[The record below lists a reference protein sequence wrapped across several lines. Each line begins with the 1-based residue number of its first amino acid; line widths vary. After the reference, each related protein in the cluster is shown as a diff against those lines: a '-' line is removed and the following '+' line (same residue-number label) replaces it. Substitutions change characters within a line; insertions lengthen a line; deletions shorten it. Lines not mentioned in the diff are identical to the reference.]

1 MPNFFETVYAVARTV
16 PPGRVMS
23 YGQIAALAGNPRMAR
38 QVGWALHDCPPDVP
52 WHRVVRRDGSIA
64 TGDADV
70 QRALLEAEGVAF
82 DGNGR
87 VLREYFAIQ
96 PREGSGCP

>member
-1 MPNFFETVYAVARTV
+1 MPNFFETAYAVTRTI

-38 QVGWALHDCPPDVP
+38 QVGWAMHDCPPDVP

-64 TGDADV
+64 TGDAEV

-96 PREGSGCP
+96 PREGSCRP

>member
-1 MPNFFETVYAVARTV
+1 MPNFFETAYAVARTI

-38 QVGWALHDCPPDVP
+38 QVGWAMHDCPPDVP

-64 TGDADV
+64 TGDGDV
-70 QRALLEAEGVAF
+70 QRALLEAEGVEF

>member
-1 MPNFFETVYAVARTV
+1 MPNFFETAYAVARTI

-38 QVGWALHDCPPDVP
+38 QVGWAMHDCPPDVP

-64 TGDADV
+64 TGDAET
-70 QRALLEAEGVAF
+70 QRALLRAEGVEF

-87 VLREYFAIQ
+87 VLRGYFAIQ

>member
-1 MPNFFETVYAVARTV
+1 MPNFFETAYAVARTI
-16 PPGRVMS
+16 PPGCVMS

-38 QVGWALHDCPPDVP
+38 QVGWAMHDCPPDVP

-64 TGDADV
+64 TGDGDV

-96 PREGSGCP
+96 PREGSCRP

>member
-1 MPNFFETVYAVARTV
+1 MPNFFETAYAVARTI

-38 QVGWALHDCPPDVP
+38 QVGWAMHDCPPDVP

-64 TGDADV
+64 TGDGDV

-96 PREGSGCP
+96 PREGSCRP

>member
-1 MPNFFETVYAVARTV
+1 MPNFFETAYAVARTI
-16 PPGRVMS
+16 PPGSVMS

-64 TGDADV
+64 TGDAEA
-70 QRALLEAEGVAF
+70 QRALLESEGVAF

-87 VLREYFAIQ
+87 VLREYFAISQ
-96 PREGSGCP
+96 EEGSCRP

>member
-38 QVGWALHDCPPDVP
+38 QVGWAMHDCPPDVP

-64 TGDADV
+64 TGDGDV
-70 QRALLEAEGVAF
+70 QRALLEAEGVEF

-87 VLREYFAIQ
+87 VLRGYVAIQ
-96 PREGSGCP
+96 PRERSDRP

>member
-1 MPNFFETVYAVARTV
+1 MPNFFETAYAVARTI

-38 QVGWALHDCPPDVP
+38 QVGWAMHDCPPDVP

-64 TGDADV
+64 TGDGDV
-70 QRALLEAEGVAF
+70 QRALLEAEGVEF

-87 VLREYFAIQ
+87 VLRGYFAIQ

>member
-1 MPNFFETVYAVARTV
+1 MPNFFETAYAVTRTI

-38 QVGWALHDCPPDVP
+38 QVGWAMHDCPPDVP

-64 TGDADV
+64 TGDGDV
-70 QRALLEAEGVAF
+70 QRALLEAEGVEF

-96 PREGSGCP
+96 PREGSCRP